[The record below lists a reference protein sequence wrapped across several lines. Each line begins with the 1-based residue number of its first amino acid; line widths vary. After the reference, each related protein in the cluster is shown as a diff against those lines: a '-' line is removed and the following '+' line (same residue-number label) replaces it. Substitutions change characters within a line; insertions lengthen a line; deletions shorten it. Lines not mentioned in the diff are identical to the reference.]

1 MVGGRQQV
9 QVAGLQSFRS
19 GGHRTSRGARLL
31 PAVTVHHLL
40 PEIELTSCQ
49 MDPMSRPSGWKVCPV
64 EASAVLSVMA
74 IVEHCHL
81 LSCCTGG
88 DEDLARHNSCLVLVP
103 ILMITNK
110 ELRLLYV
117 KAMFQIYLK
126 YQIA

>member
-1 MVGGRQQV
+1 M
-9 QVAGLQSFRS
+9 
-19 GGHRTSRGARLL
+19 

-49 MDPMSRPSGWKVCPV
+49 KDPLSRPSGWKVCPV

-88 DEDLARHNSCLVLVP
+88 DEDLAQNSCLVSVSRLV
-103 ILMITNK
+103 ITNK
-110 ELRLLYV
+110 ELRLVYV
-117 KAMFQIYLK
+117 KAMFQIKLT